1 MARTAADVLAD
12 RLIDWGVQVIFGLPG
27 DGINGIMEAL
37 RTRQESI
44 SFVQVRHEESAAFM
58 ACGYAKYTGR
68 LGVCLATSGPGAIH
82 LLNGLYDAKMD
93 GAPVLAITG
102 QTYHDLIGTHYQQE
116 VDLLALFK
124 DVAVYNQQILGAG
137 HVTALVD
144 AGCRAALSERGVA
157 HITCPV
163 DLQEQAVGDDEPS
176 RKKVEGHTSSV
187 WRPPVVVPCED
198 DLRAAA
204 DVLNAGKKT
213 VILAGQGALG
223 AGSEIEHLADVLAAP
238 IVKPLLGKGVVPDD
252 SPYTTGGIGL
262 LGTEP
267 SEVAMERCD
276 TLLMVGTS
284 FPYMEFYPRHDR
296 CRGVQ
301 IDRNPSRIGLRF
313 PVEVGLCGDARA
325 TLQVL
330 TPRIEQRADRS
341 FLEEAQRGMKDWR
354 ERMAAQAHR
363 DETPVKPQVVADG
376 LNVLLADDAI
386 VSADS
391 GTITTWVAR
400 YVAMKRG
407 QLFSCSGNLAS
418 MACGLPYAIAAQI
431 AYPHRQSVAFV
442 GDGGF
447 TMLMGEFATAVKYRL
462 PIKVVVIKNNALGMI
477 KWEQMVFLGNPEY
490 GVSLEPIDFVAFA
503 QACGAAGF
511 RCTKPEEVR
520 PALEATLLADGPVL
534 CEATVDPFEPPM
546 PARVKVDQ
554 ALHMAEA
561 LARGEPNRG
570 KIALTLFR
578 DKISDLKGH

>member
-12 RLIDWGVQVIFGLPG
+12 RLIDWGVRVIFGLPG

-44 SFVQVRHEESAAFM
+44 TFVQVRHEESAAFM

-163 DLQEQAVGDDEPS
+163 DLQEQTVGDDEPS

-204 DVLNAGKKT
+204 AVLNAGRKT

-223 AGSEIEHLADVLAAP
+223 AGDEIERLADVLAAP

-252 SPYTTGGIGL
+252 SPFTTGGIGL

-267 SEVAMERCD
+267 SEVAMEGCD

-313 PVEVGLCGDARA
+313 PVEVGLCGDARS

-330 TPRIEQRADRS
+330 IPRVDQREDRS
-341 FLEEAQRGMKDWR
+341 FLEDAQRGMQEWR
-354 ERMAAQAHR
+354 ERLAAQAHR
-363 DETPVKPQVVADG
+363 EDTPAKPQVVADA
-376 LNVLLADDAI
+376 LNDLLAGDAI
-386 VSADS
+386 ISTDS

-400 YVAMKRG
+400 HVAMKRG

-418 MACGLPYAIAAQI
+418 MACGLPYAIAAQV

-462 PIKVVVIKNNALGMI
+462 PIKVVVVKNNALGMI

-490 GVSLEPIDFVAFA
+490 GVQLEPIDFVKFA
-503 QACGAAGF
+503 EACGGIGF
-511 RCTKPEEVR
+511 RCERPEEAR
-520 PALEATLLADGPVL
+520 PALEAMMLADGPALV
-534 CEATVDPFEPPM
+534 EAIVDPFEPPM
-546 PARVKVDQ
+546 PARVKVKQ
-554 ALHMAEA
+554 AVHMAEA

-570 KIALTLFR
+570 RIATTLFR
-578 DKISDLKGH
+578 DKVSDLKGY

>member
-1 MARTAADVLAD
+1 
-12 RLIDWGVQVIFGLPG
+12 
-27 DGINGIMEAL
+27 
-37 RTRQESI
+37 
-44 SFVQVRHEESAAFM
+44 
-58 ACGYAKYTGR
+58 
-68 LGVCLATSGPGAIH
+68 
-82 LLNGLYDAKMD
+82 
-93 GAPVLAITG
+93 
-102 QTYHDLIGTHYQQE
+102 
-116 VDLLALFK
+116 
-124 DVAVYNQQILGAG
+124 
-137 HVTALVD
+137 
-144 AGCRAALSERGVA
+144 
-157 HITCPV
+157 
-163 DLQEQAVGDDEPS
+163 
-176 RKKVEGHTSSV
+176 
-187 WRPPVVVPCED
+187 
-198 DLRAAA
+198 
-204 DVLNAGKKT
+204 
-213 VILAGQGALG
+213 
-223 AGSEIEHLADVLAAP
+223 
-238 IVKPLLGKGVVPDD
+238 
-252 SPYTTGGIGL
+252 
-262 LGTEP
+262 
-267 SEVAMERCD
+267 
-276 TLLMVGTS
+276 MVGTS

-400 YVAMKRG
+400 YVAIKRG

-431 AYPHRQSVAFV
+431 AYPHRQSVAFG
-442 GDGGF
+442 GDGF

-578 DKISDLKGH
+578 DKIRDLKGH